1 VKLFEGEHEGFVRR
15 AGVVHRRAILLVDGR
30 MWVVVDDLVGAGEH
44 DLSAQ
49 WLFPGARV
57 AGREGSRFR
66 LETPA
71 GSCSVTF
78 VGGDVETVE
87 GDAATTRGW
96 FSPKYQYREPA
107 LGLVVVGRSRLPARR
122 VTVVS
127 LGEDVAIE
135 EASETRLAVGGLAA
149 EWRPFPYR
157 ASDSL
162 VAAIEYNR

>member
-1 VKLFEGEHEGFVRR
+1 
-15 AGVVHRRAILLVDGR
+15 
-30 MWVVVDDLVGAGEH
+30 
-44 DLSAQ
+44 
-49 WLFPGARV
+49 
-57 AGREGSRFR
+57 
-66 LETPA
+66 
-71 GSCSVTF
+71 
-78 VGGDVETVE
+78 
-87 GDAATTRGW
+87 
-96 FSPKYQYREPA
+96 
-107 LGLVVVGRSRLPARR
+107 